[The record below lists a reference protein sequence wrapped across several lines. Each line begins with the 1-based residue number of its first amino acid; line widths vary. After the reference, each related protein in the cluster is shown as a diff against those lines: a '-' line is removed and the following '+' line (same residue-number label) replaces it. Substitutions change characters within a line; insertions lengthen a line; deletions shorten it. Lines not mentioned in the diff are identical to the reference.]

1 MTESDKEAFKNCS
14 CSFLECEVYTLAE
27 AVSLPECD
35 LSAQLLRIAV
45 REGELPGRLFGNVYV
60 VTRHHL
66 REYMRTRSKLVGRP
80 KTDNESEGKDKKN
93 TT

>member
-1 MTESDKEAFKNCS
+1 MTESDKEIFENCS
-14 CSFLECEVYTLAE
+14 CNFLECEVYTLADAE
-27 AVSLPECD
+27 NLPECD

-45 REGELPGRLFGNVYV
+45 RKGELPGRSFGNVYV

-66 REYMRTRSKLVGRP
+66 REYMKTRSKPVGRP
-80 KTDNESEGKDKKN
+80 RTNNESKEQGKR